1 MPFIY
6 FGLSLLAIGGS
17 RFLMRAI
24 LNTDICNGRE
34 KVIIYGAGAAGRQ
47 LATVLSLGA
56 EYRTVA
62 FVDDD
67 KSIQGSVVQGLRV
80 HKPRSIQKIINNT
93 GAAIALLAV
102 TNATPHQRATMIEHL
117 SRFPIRVQTIPDFT
131 ELVQGTAIIEEIRDV
146 EVEELLGRDPVPP
159 DPNLLDMCIANK
171 VVMVTG
177 TGRSI
182 GSELCRQIMNR
193 GPKLLVLLELSELAI
208 YTVENELQR
217 IYEKKK
223 FGVSLAMFRI
233 RTC

>member
-1 MPFIY
+1 MIRRPPRSTLFPYTTLFRSEAYIPRSVPFIY

-80 HKPRSIQKIINNT
+80 YKPQI
-93 GAAIALLAV
+93 G
-102 TNATPHQRATMIEHL
+102 RAH
-117 SRFPIRVQTIPDFT
+117 V
-131 ELVQGTAIIEEIRDV
+131 
-146 EVEELLGRDPVPP
+146 
-159 DPNLLDMCIANK
+159 
-171 VVMVTG
+171 
-177 TGRSI
+177 
-182 GSELCRQIMNR
+182 
-193 GPKLLVLLELSELAI
+193 
-208 YTVENELQR
+208 
-217 IYEKKK
+217 
-223 FGVSLAMFRI
+223 
-233 RTC
+233 